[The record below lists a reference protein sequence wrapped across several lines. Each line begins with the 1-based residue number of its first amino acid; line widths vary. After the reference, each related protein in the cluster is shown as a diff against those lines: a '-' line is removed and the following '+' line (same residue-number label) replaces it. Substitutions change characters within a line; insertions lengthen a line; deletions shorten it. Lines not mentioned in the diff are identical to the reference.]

1 MAFFFRAFKKT
12 RRGAAPTSSAS
23 VSRPLFL
30 HLHLLQL
37 VDFVADSFHVVKAI
51 EERLAVDAH
60 PREQGLDFLV
70 LVEDEACI
78 DDGLLQEEA
87 DGLVVGDTVSEGVD
101 FVKLV
106 EDIRVVVLHLRRG
119 AGFVGEDAEQ
129 GAACHAVLHGR
140 EHVFPDAELEAGEE
154 FGVGIEVVGEQFVIS
169 AVYDVVRLVQDG
181 TGKRAAGHDGILQP
195 LSAHARGQFLV
206 NGIAQGHLEA
216 ADDGER
222 LLRQLQVVSV
232 EGHRLARVAATGRKV
247 SVHPLLRH
255 NPLKF
260 AVFHKFLPEN
270 YL

>member
-1 MAFFFRAFKKT
+1 M
-12 RRGAAPTSSAS
+12 
-23 VSRPLFL
+23 VE
-30 HLHLLQL
+30 
-37 VDFVADSFHVVKAI
+37 AI

-70 LVEDEACI
+70 LVEDEASI

-87 DGLVVGDTVSEGVD
+87 DGFVVGDAVAEGID
-101 FVKLV
+101 LVKLV

-154 FGVGIEVVGEQFVIS
+154 FGVGIEIVGEQFVIG

-181 TGKRAAGHDGILQP
+181 TGKRAAGHDGVFQP
-195 LSAHARGQFLV
+195 LSAHARSQFLV
-206 NGIAQGHLEA
+206 DGIAQGHLEA

-222 LLRQLQVVSV
+222 LLRQLQVVTV
-232 EGHRLARVAATGRKV
+232 EGHRLA
-247 SVHPLLRH
+247 
-255 NPLKF
+255 
-260 AVFHKFLPEN
+260 
-270 YL
+270 